1 MNLDPPVA
9 ITTGAFGIVVSV
21 GAWEP
26 KIGSAILTSYFVATG
41 CLLIFLG
48 IRKMLRSRA
57 EIRKSRR
64 GFEVIFAAPPDK

>member
-9 ITTGAFGIVVSV
+9 ITTGAFGIVLSV

-26 KIGSAILTSYFVATG
+26 KIGSAILTSWFVALG
-41 CLLIFLG
+41 LILIISG
-48 IRKMLRSRA
+48 IRKMLQSRA
-57 EIRKSRR
+57 EIRNSRR